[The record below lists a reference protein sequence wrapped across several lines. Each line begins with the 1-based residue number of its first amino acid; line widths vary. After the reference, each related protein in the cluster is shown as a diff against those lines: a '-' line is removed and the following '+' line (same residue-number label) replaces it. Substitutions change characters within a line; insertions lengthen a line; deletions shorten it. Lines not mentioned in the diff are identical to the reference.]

1 MDKINRYKEI
11 IRGVFEAYALR
22 KPINLPGVH
31 HQLIMD
37 EKRNHFILIAM
48 GWQGEVQIHD
58 WVFHLEIKGR
68 KILVHEDTTDAAISR
83 ILQERGIP
91 EADIVQAY
99 VSEYEREI
107 PHPSS
112 TQ

>member
-11 IRGVFEAYALR
+11 IREVFEAYALR

-31 HQLIMD
+31 HQLIKD

-68 KILVHEDTTDAAISR
+68 KILVHEDTTDAAIAQM
-83 ILQERGIP
+83 LFEKGIP
-91 EADIVQAY
+91 ESDIVMAY
-99 VSEYEREI
+99 ISDYEREM
-107 PHPSS
+107 PHPAR
-112 TQ
+112 T